1 MTLPDSVTQM
11 YECNLLEK
19 NEREIEVKEHAAE
32 VILKPYEIKTY
43 RILLRQE
50 GKYVKEV
57 SGNLGRQQDMKNKYL
72 IIL

>member
-43 RILLRQE
+43 RIL
-50 GKYVKEV
+50 
-57 SGNLGRQQDMKNKYL
+57 
-72 IIL
+72 